1 MKLNLKRPLVFF
13 DLETTG
19 VDTAKDRIVE
29 ISMVKVMPNGDEI
42 VRTRL
47 INPQMHIPEDATAV
61 HGITDEDVKDQPT
74 FAQIA
79 KSLSQFIEGCDFG
92 GFNSNRFDLPM
103 LVEEFLRAG
112 VDVDFK
118 NRKFI
123 DVQNIFHKMEQR
135 TLVAAYKFYC
145 DKDLTDAHSAEAD
158 TKATYEVLKA
168 QLDRYPDL
176 QKNLSSVINGFYA
189 NAATPEQRLFF
200 TETLLY
206 NFPGNI
212 TALDSA
218 ANELGKNNSGF
229 EKLSPLEKSRL
240 FAAAARLRY
249 LSGDLDGAIKFQQR
263 ACDALPKN
271 GDKTTAETFST
282 QLDFYLKLQ
291 IINKKEITL

>member
-29 ISMVKVMPNGDEI
+29 ISMVKVMPDGEEI

-61 HGITDEDVKDQPT
+61 HGITDDDVKDQPT

-112 VDVDFK
+112 ADVDFK

-158 TKATYEVLKA
+158 TRATYEVLKA
-168 QLDRYPDL
+168 QLDRYSEL
-176 QKNLSSVINGFYA
+176 QNDVAALAEFSSRGETVDYAGRIVYNDKGEEVFNFGKYKGVKVSEVFQREPSYYDWMMNGDFPLYTKKVI
-189 NAATPEQRLFF
+189 
-200 TETLLY
+200 TE
-206 NFPGNI
+206 I
-212 TALDSA
+212 
-218 ANELGKNNSGF
+218 
-229 EKLSPLEKSRL
+229 
-240 FAAAARLRY
+240 RLREK
-249 LSGDLDGAIKFQQR
+249 KF
-263 ACDALPKN
+263 
-271 GDKTTAETFST
+271 
-282 QLDFYLKLQ
+282 
-291 IINKKEITL
+291 